1 MFSPLR
7 MGCLVRVDFF
17 VDLIVT
23 WVGVFLMSIRFGN
36 GAVFSDVV
44 DQIVCPTVI
53 FAYDCLMLPSGLNIM
68 LFASL
73 GVGFAQV
80 PIQFGVI

>member
-1 MFSPLR
+1 
-7 MGCLVRVDFF
+7 
-17 VDLIVT
+17 
-23 WVGVFLMSIRFGN
+23 MSIRFGN

-80 PIQFGVI
+80 PIQFGVIWLFVSFGSSFLFAALFELVVPCGLVSL